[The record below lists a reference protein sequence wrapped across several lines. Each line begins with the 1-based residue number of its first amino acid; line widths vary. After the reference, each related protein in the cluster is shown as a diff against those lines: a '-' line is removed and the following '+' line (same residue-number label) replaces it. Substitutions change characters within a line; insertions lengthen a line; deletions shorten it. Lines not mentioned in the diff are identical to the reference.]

1 MLIHSIFLFILG
13 LVKKHWIYPNNNKE
27 EYQARFF
34 ITLIL
39 STNILEK
46 RITYD
51 AVMKVTTLFG
61 HNSSGG
67 VGGIMNSS
75 GGGTDKGNKGH
86 TKIESMNQ
94 TGFVPVKASPTPTG
108 GSSLMP
114 GAPPAV
120 ERASSEVLYSSIT
133 PRYVC

>member
-1 MLIHSIFLFILG
+1 MS
-13 LVKKHWIYPNNNKE
+13 K
-27 EYQARFF
+27 
-34 ITLIL
+34 
-39 STNILEK
+39 NILEK
-46 RITYD
+46 ERITYD

-86 TKIESMNQ
+86 VNIESHHQ
-94 TGFVPVKASPTPTG
+94 SGFVPVKPSPIPTG
-108 GSSLMP
+108 GGNLIL

-133 PRYVC
+133 PRYVFNKYFYKY